1 MGGRGSFSKK
11 SYGYILCYKSPLP
24 FSVIYLA
31 LLKFGFLIQIF
42 LTMHLFLDDIFQT
55 FLKQWTFFL
64 AKYFTVNQDVK
75 QTKSRVV
82 LIEQER
88 VESRGCFFH
97 TFCSMVP
104 GAKVP
109 EALLQPLGKL

>member
-42 LTMHLFLDDIFQT
+42 LTMHLFLDDIFQR
-55 FLKQWTFFL
+55 FLKQWTFF
-64 AKYFTVNQDVK
+64 F
-75 QTKSRVV
+75 
-82 LIEQER
+82 
-88 VESRGCFFH
+88 
-97 TFCSMVP
+97 
-104 GAKVP
+104 
-109 EALLQPLGKL
+109 